1 MRRRAENAVERAW
14 HCSSSRAIRIC
25 RSRRRCSAAP
35 ELLNRGALL
44 RRQIQAR
51 VTANY
56 NHLAAAGAAIPACQV
71 LDAEGGWYAI
81 VRVPSLCPE
90 EELVLNLLADAD
102 VLTHPG
108 YFFDFAHESHLV
120 VSLLVSETRF
130 REGVSHM
137 FGYLESSGG
146 QA

>member
-1 MRRRAENAVERAW
+1 
-14 HCSSSRAIRIC
+14 
-25 RSRRRCSAAP
+25 
-35 ELLNRGALL
+35 
-44 RRQIQAR
+44 
-51 VTANY
+51 
-56 NHLAAAGAAIPACQV
+56 
-71 LDAEGGWYAI
+71 
-81 VRVPSLCPE
+81 
-90 EELVLNLLADAD
+90 VLNLLADAD

-137 FGYLESSGG
+137 FRYLESSGR

>member
-1 MRRRAENAVERAW
+1 VFR
-14 HCSSSRAIRIC
+14 
-25 RSRRRCSAAP
+25 P
-35 ELLNRGALL
+35 PPT
-44 RRQIQAR
+44 R
-51 VTANY
+51 VIANY
-56 NHLAAAGAAIPACQV
+56 NHLAATGAAIPTCEV
-71 LDAEGGWYAI
+71 LNAEGGWYAI

-120 VSLLVSETRF
+120 VSLIGSETRF
-130 REGVSHM
+130 REGVSRM
-137 FGYLESSGG
+137 FRYLESRGG